1 MKKDSPQRHREHR
14 GSQRRKGSWAKGP
27 TSLFF
32 SLCSSVSSV
41 SLWLSL
47 LTMILIFPGVSRA
60 QGPGMGIRAQDT
72 PQQADKSFTMEQK
85 KKRQQQLKNR
95 QQQSQP
101 AKKDAKKEK
110 KPAKRTQPTE
120 QPMRGGPM
128 GPGK

>member
-1 MKKDSPQRHREHR
+1 MGMWPAVIILAMTLILP
-14 GSQRRKGSWAKGP
+14 GALWA
-27 TSLFF
+27 
-32 SLCSSVSSV
+32 
-41 SLWLSL
+41 
-47 LTMILIFPGVSRA
+47 
-60 QGPGMGIRAQDT
+60 QGMGIRAQDT
-72 PQQADKSFTMEQK
+72 PQQADKSFTLEQK

-128 GPGK
+128 GK